1 MQLKELTEYKM
12 FLLHLLPD
20 AFLIWIINLLL
31 VGGLI
36 GIVVGF
42 FGSKIPFVSTYARM
56 IQIASIIIFCIGLY
70 WKGGYSVEADWR
82 ERVAE
87 MEAKI
92 KIAEEKSKEVNTVIE
107 TKYKDRVKK
116 VTETRDIIVEK
127 IKINERIIDAKCEL
141 DPMVI
146 SILNE
151 ASKKP

>member
-1 MQLKELTEYKM
+1 M

-42 FGSKIPFVSTYARM
+42 FGSKIPFVGTYARM

-92 KIAEEKSKEVNTVIE
+92 KIAEEKSKEANVVIE

-116 VTETRDIIVEK
+116 ITETRDIIVEK
-127 IKINERIIDAKCEL
+127 IKINEKIIDAKCEL

-151 ASKKP
+151 AAKKP

>member
-1 MQLKELTEYKM
+1 MW
-12 FLLHLLPD
+12 LLHLLPD
-20 AFLIWIINLLL
+20 AFLIWIINILLT
-31 VGGLI
+31 GGLI

-42 FGSKIPFVSTYARM
+42 FGTKIPFVSTYARM
-56 IQIASIIIFCIGLY
+56 IQIASIIAFCIGLY
-70 WKGGYSVEADWR
+70 WKGGYSVEQDWR

-92 KIAEEKSKEVNTVIE
+92 KVAEEKSKEINTVIQ

-116 VTETRDIIVEK
+116 ITETREVIVEK
-127 IKINERIIDAKCEL
+127 IKINEKIIDAKCEL

-151 ASKKP
+151 AAKKP

>member
-1 MQLKELTEYKM
+1 M

-42 FGSKIPFVSTYARM
+42 FGSKLPFVGTYARM
-56 IQIASIIIFCIGLY
+56 IQIASIILFCIGLY
-70 WKGGYSVEADWR
+70 WKGGYSVESDWR

-92 KIAEEKSKEVNTVIE
+92 KIAEEKSKEANVVIE

-116 VTETRDIIVEK
+116 ITETRDIIVEK
-127 IKINERIIDAKCEL
+127 IKINEKIIDAKCEL

-151 ASKKP
+151 AAKKP

>member
-1 MQLKELTEYKM
+1 MM

-42 FGSKIPFVSTYARM
+42 FGSKLPFVSTYARM

-70 WKGGYSVEADWR
+70 WKGGYSVESDWR

-92 KIAEEKSKEVNTVIE
+92 KIAEEKSKEANVVIE

-116 VTETRDIIVEK
+116 ITETREVIVEK
-127 IKINERIIDAKCEL
+127 IKLNEKIIDAKCEL
-141 DPMVI
+141 DPAVI

-151 ASKKP
+151 AAKKP

>member
-1 MQLKELTEYKM
+1 MM

-20 AFLIWIINLLL
+20 TFLIWIINLLL

-42 FGSKIPFVSTYARM
+42 FGSKLPFVSTYARM

-127 IKINERIIDAKCEL
+127 IKINEKIIDAKCEL
-141 DPMVI
+141 DPAVI

-151 ASKKP
+151 AAKKP